1 MGDSPQDR
9 IRRLEE
15 LRLSVKE
22 RMVAHPVGSPM
33 RGRLERQVNE
43 ADVALRRLRR
53 QVLRDT
59 GVPSEDA

>member
-22 RMVAHPVGSPM
+22 RMVDYPTGSPM

-59 GVPSEDA
+59 GVPATDA